1 MKKNLLTLSFLA
13 AAAFAFAQDTYIG
26 DKAVVKVQPNTLFY
40 HGGNVKLT
48 TSTGS
53 GAPLTEV
60 VKNQGNIKVQG
71 QFENTINSANGA
83 EFVNIWT
90 DANNFGQ
97 LIINETS
104 TSTGKVAMERS
115 LPNVEQ
121 IDEYIIALPFKG
133 KAEDVYKTLTN
144 LNLSNNIVNP
154 TFSGWCAE
162 NSACPD
168 RYTQTLMVWDNSET
182 EYDNVKSDSEISPIK
197 RYLLNSRRGSDFR
210 NVVNTIKTNLPQT
223 ATQKISFSGVP
234 SNEDISIE
242 LYSGLKGNSQAYEN
256 ETFSQW
262 KNRINNHLETYDS
275 YLGNQQNSTDG
286 SRSFGKNIHRLA
298 NPFTSNLDL
307 SDISRTNSWIYF
319 SDVSTNT
326 PTVVYDNL
334 IRFRIFK
341 LANDFSITWNS
352 NNGNISTSSNT
363 TTFSAYLN
371 SNTAGTY
378 FWTGSA
384 EALLVKPYETFFI
397 DYYAV
402 NRSGNGG
409 TRTIK
414 ANVTLGDKQKTFIK
428 EYAGATSSN
437 EIPGTYSRNNSNVQ
451 ALLNNE
457 SLKATGLVTDFDFT
471 QLELYLSENSSI
483 KGNAAYLLNAN
494 FMTTGNETATKF
506 ADNNIFFYEET
517 ENGDVVLD
525 AETISNSFNS
535 EDYIGKPIRL
545 GFKNL
550 TSGNE
555 YQVNINLY
563 EYSILNKVNS
573 LNLGRYYILDKL
585 TNKVSEV
592 DASTQISFVAD
603 ENVNDRF
610 EFYWNESPRTLSTE
624 DIVKNTT
631 YIYKDQ
637 AAQYVRF
644 ENTNSTATVE
654 IFDITGRSIQ
664 KNTNVPTTSDYRLN
678 LTNVPNIYVVVI
690 TYENG
695 KVVTKKTINK

>member
-1 MKKNLLTLSFLA
+1 MKKNLLTLSLIASVFTY
-13 AAAFAFAQDTYIG
+13 AQDTYIG
-26 DKAVVKVQPNTLFY
+26 SNAVVKVQPNTLFY
-40 HGGNVKLT
+40 NGGNVTL
-48 TSTGS
+48 SPAS
-53 GAPLTEV
+53 NEV
-60 VKNQGNIKVQG
+60 VKNEGNILVKG
-71 QFENTINSANGA
+71 DFKNNSSNTTKGKEFIN
-83 EFVNIWT
+83 VWT
-90 DANNFGQ
+90 NPNSYGQ
-97 LIINETS
+97 LIIADTK
-104 TSTGKVAMERS
+104 TSTGLVALERS
-115 LPNVEQ
+115 LPNVTS
-121 IDEYIIALPFKG
+121 IDEYIIALPFTG

-168 RYTQTLMVWDNSET
+168 RYTQSLMVWDNSET
-182 EYDNVKSDSEISPIK
+182 EYDNVKRDSEISPIK
-197 RYLLNSRRGSDFR
+197 RYLLNSRSGSDFR

-223 ATQKISFSGVP
+223 ATQKLSFSGVP

-275 YLGNQQNSTDG
+275 YLSNQQNSMDN

-326 PTVVYDNL
+326 PTAVYDNL

-352 NNGNISTSSNT
+352 NNGNTSTSTNT
-363 TTFSAYLN
+363 TSFSAYLN

-384 EALLVKPYETFFI
+384 EALLIKPYETFFI

-402 NRSGNGG
+402 NRSENGG

-414 ANVTLGDKQKTFIK
+414 ADVTLGDKQKTFIK
-428 EYAGATSSN
+428 EYAGATSTN
-437 EIPGTYSRNNSNVQ
+437 EVPGTYSRNNNVQ
-451 ALLNNE
+451 ALLNDE
-457 SLKATGLVTDFDFT
+457 DLKARGLVTDFDFT

-494 FMTTGNETATKF
+494 FMTTGNETATKL

-517 ENGDVVLD
+517 ENGEVILD

-550 TSGNE
+550 NIGSE
-555 YQVNINLY
+555 YQLNVNLY
-563 EYSILNKVNS
+563 EYSILNKVQN
-573 LNLGRYYILDKL
+573 LNLGRYYLLDKL
-585 TNKVSEV
+585 NNTVKEV
-592 DASTQISFVAD
+592 DALTQINFTAD
-603 ENVNDRF
+603 DNINNRF
-610 EFYWNESPRTLSTE
+610 EFYWNESPRTLSTN
-624 DIVKNTT
+624 DLSKSAT
-631 YIYKDQ
+631 YIYKNNSNQ
-637 AAQYVRF
+637 LIRF
-644 ENTNSTATVE
+644 EDNNTTAKVE
-654 IFDITGRSIQ
+654 IFDVTGRLINV
-664 KNTNVPTTSDYRLN
+664 KNNVNTNIDHKLN
-678 LTNVPNIYVVVI
+678 LSNVPNIYVVVI